1 MIVPTSRL
9 LQAAQAERYAIGAF
23 NVYNMEGVKAV
34 FAAAEAENSPV
45 ILQLHPSALRYGGV
59 PLVSLSIEAARQ
71 SSVPAVVHL
80 DHSTSIADIQTA
92 LRFGFN
98 SVMADGSHLDFQQNL
113 DFTRKIVELAHTQ
126 NILVEAELGRLS
138 GTEDGLSV
146 ADYEA
151 RLTDPAL
158 AAEFSQTTGIDLLA
172 VCIGNV
178 HGEYRTEP
186 HLDFPRLERIHHQ
199 VDIPLVLHGA
209 SGLPEEVISRSV
221 ELGVRKINVNT
232 EVRNAY
238 INSLKNSLGRAVK
251 LDLIDM
257 MQASVAAMQAVVAAK
272 IQLFGSSNQARNF

>member
-158 AAEFSQTTGIDLLA
+158 AAEFSRTTGIDLLA

-238 INSLKNSLGRAVK
+238 INSLKNSLDRAVK